1 MRSQT
6 LRSAAL
12 RVRILQLFLLLGFL
26 GLAGRAGYLTV
37 IETKGGDLGNRQGS
51 RGLELPG
58 HRGLILDRHH
68 RELAISVEGPSVYV
82 LPQELTDRE
91 NTVATLAQ
99 VLGQSEQALGNRIGN
114 RKTFV
119 YVARWITQ
127 EEAQQIEALNLP
139 GIGLENEPRRTYP
152 AGPLAASLLGFVDI
166 DGTGRRGVEQM
177 MDTWLKGHPQ
187 RIQVDR
193 DAVGR
198 LLGRTRHD
206 PRETAGGDV
215 ALTLDGALQ
224 AQAESALAQSIE
236 ASGAR
241 RGLIVVVEPETGD
254 ILTLAEAP
262 GFDPNSFRKLK
273 YADTRSR
280 AFADAVE
287 PGSTFKSFLVG
298 AALDSRIMD
307 KHTIVDTGD
316 GKLRLPGKLIE
327 DKKKIG
333 ATDAAGVLRHS
344 SNVGAAL
351 IAAELGGERYQ
362 ASLERFGFGKTSQSG
377 FPSESAGL
385 MRDWQ
390 NWKPIDQANIAF
402 GQGINVT
409 AIQLA
414 MAAAALANNGER
426 MRPRIVL
433 AKRPALGKWIPL
445 PPISA
450 GQTIEPESAK
460 SVLRML
466 ETVVSST
473 GTGRRAGLAGV
484 RVAGKT
490 GTAQL
495 LDPSGAYSRS
505 RHTAWF
511 VGLVPADDPKLAIVV
526 GIEEPQEGGGG
537 SVAAPLFARVAAA
550 QLARHGIITEPQP
563 IPAAPLPTEPI
574 GTSPS
579 GRTAQEIVPSSTLP
593 RAMSDLALASLSD
606 PTDSPHPPK
615 NTSATSVVELHAV
628 LVPDFQGT
636 SLHSARRLASAESL
650 ELEISGKNFGN
661 FGRVVRQ
668 TPAPGTIIGGPD
680 RTVVVSF
687 APLQGEG

>member
-1 MRSQT
+1 
-6 LRSAAL
+6 
-12 RVRILQLFLLLGFL
+12 VLLLGFL

-68 RELAISVEGPSVYV
+68 RELAISIEGPSVYV
-82 LPQELTDRE
+82 LPQELTDRKYA
-91 NTVATLAQ
+91 VAALARI
-99 VLGQSEQALGNRIGN
+99 LGQSEQAVANRIGN

-119 YVARWITQ
+119 YVARWIT
-127 EEAQQIEALNLP
+127 EEQAGQIERLSLP

-152 AGPLAASLLGFVDI
+152 AGPLAAPLLGIVDI

-177 MDTWLKGHPQ
+177 MDAWLKGHSR
-187 RIQVDR
+187 RIQVER
-193 DAVGR
+193 DARGR
-198 LLGRTRHD
+198 LLARTIHD

-224 AQAESALAQSIE
+224 AQAESALAQSME

-241 RGLIVVVEPETGD
+241 RGLVVVVEPKTGD

-273 YADTRSR
+273 FADTRSR
-280 AFADAVE
+280 AFTDAVE
-287 PGSTFKSFLVG
+287 PGSTFKSFLIA
-298 AALDSRIMD
+298 AALDSGVMD
-307 KHTIVDTGD
+307 SNTIVDTGN
-316 GKLRLPGKLIE
+316 GELRLPGKVIV
-327 DKKKIG
+327 DKRKIG
-333 ATDAAGVLRHS
+333 VTDAAGVLRHS

-362 ASLERFGFGKTSQSG
+362 ATLERFGFGKTSQSG

-385 MRDWQ
+385 MRNWQ
-390 NWKPIDQANIAF
+390 NWKPVDQANIAF

-409 AIQLA
+409 AIQLV
-414 MAAAALANNGER
+414 MAAAALANHGER

-433 AKRPALGKWIPL
+433 AKRPALGKWKTL
-445 PPISA
+445 PSISA
-450 GQTIEPESAK
+450 GQTIEPEAAEN
-460 SVLRML
+460 VLRML
-466 ETVVSST
+466 ETVVSAT
-473 GTGRRAGLAGV
+473 GTGRRAALAGV

-495 LDPSGAYSRS
+495 LDPSGKYSRT

-511 VGLVPADDPKLAIVV
+511 IGLVPADDPKLAIVV
-526 GIEEPQEGGGG
+526 GLEEPREGGGG

-574 GTSPS
+574 ATSPS
-579 GRTAQEIVPSSTLP
+579 DRTAQELAPRSVLP
-593 RAMSDLALASLSD
+593 RAVSGRALASPRNATDLAGVPQAAAKNSSD
-606 PTDSPHPPK
+606 Q
-615 NTSATSVVELHAV
+615 LRAV

-636 SLHSARRLASAESL
+636 SLRSAQNLALAEAL
-650 ELEISGKNFGN
+650 QLEISGSD

-668 TPAPGTIIGGPD
+668 NPAPGTIIGGAD

-687 APLQGEG
+687 GLLQGEG

>member
-12 RVRILQLFLLLGFL
+12 RVRILQAMLLLGFL

-68 RELAISVEGPSVYV
+68 RELAISIEGPSVYV
-82 LPQELTDRE
+82 LPRELTDRK
-91 NTVATLAQ
+91 NAVAALAR
-99 VLGQSEQALGNRIGN
+99 VLGQSEQAVADRIGN

-127 EEAQQIEALNLP
+127 EQAGQIERLSLP

-152 AGPLAASLLGFVDI
+152 AGPLAASLLGIVDI

-177 MDTWLKGHPQ
+177 MDAWLRGHSR
-187 RIQVDR
+187 RIQVER
-193 DAVGR
+193 DARGR
-198 LLGRTRHD
+198 LLGRTSHD

-224 AQAESALAQSIE
+224 AQAESALAQSME

-241 RGLIVVVEPETGD
+241 RGLVVVVEPKTGD

-273 YADTRSR
+273 FADTRSR
-280 AFADAVE
+280 AFTDAVE
-287 PGSTFKSFLVG
+287 PGSTFKSILIA
-298 AALDSRIMD
+298 AALDSGVMD
-307 KHTIVDTGD
+307 SNTIVDTGD
-316 GKLRLPGKLIE
+316 GELRLPGKVIV
-327 DKKKIG
+327 DKRKIG
-333 ATDAAGVLRHS
+333 VTDAAGVLRHS

-362 ASLERFGFGKTSQSG
+362 AMLERFGFGQTSQSG

-385 MRDWQ
+385 MRNWQ
-390 NWKPIDQANIAF
+390 NWQPVDQANIAF

-433 AKRPALGKWIPL
+433 AKRPALGNWKTL
-445 PPISA
+445 PSISA
-450 GQTIEPESAK
+450 GQTIKPETAEN
-460 SVLRML
+460 VLRML
-466 ETVVSST
+466 ETVVSPT

-495 LDPSGAYSRS
+495 LDPSGAYSKT

-511 VGLVPADDPKLAIVV
+511 IGLVPADDPKVAIVV
-526 GIEEPQEGGGG
+526 GIEEPREGGGG

-550 QLARHGIITEPQP
+550 QLARYGIITEPQP

-574 GTSPS
+574 ATTPS
-579 GRTAQEIVPSSTLP
+579 GQIAQEPAPRSVLP
-593 RAMSDLALASLSD
+593 RAVSDLVRASPSRSTDLAGVSKTGSEDSSD
-606 PTDSPHPPK
+606 QLP
-615 NTSATSVVELHAV
+615 AV

-636 SLHSARRLASAESL
+636 SLRSAQHLASAESL
-650 ELEISGKNFGN
+650 ELEISGSNFGQ
-661 FGRVVRQ
+661 VVRQ
-668 TPAPGTIIGGPD
+668 DPAPGTIIGGTD

-687 APLQGEG
+687 GPLQGEG

>member
-1 MRSQT
+1 MRSQA

-12 RVRILQLFLLLGFL
+12 RVRILQAVLLLGFL

-68 RELAISVEGPSVYV
+68 RELAISIEGPSVYV
-82 LPQELTDRE
+82 LPQELTDRKYA
-91 NTVATLAQ
+91 VAALARI
-99 VLGQSEQALGNRIGN
+99 LGQSEQAVANRIGN

-119 YVARWITQ
+119 YVARWIT
-127 EEAQQIEALNLP
+127 EEQAGQIERLSLP

-152 AGPLAASLLGFVDI
+152 AGPLAAPLLGIVDI

-177 MDTWLKGHPQ
+177 MDAWLKGHSR
-187 RIQVDR
+187 RIQVER
-193 DAVGR
+193 DARGR
-198 LLGRTRHD
+198 LLARTIHD

-224 AQAESALAQSIE
+224 AQAESALAQSME

-241 RGLIVVVEPETGD
+241 RGLVVVVEPKTGD

-273 YADTRSR
+273 FADTRSR
-280 AFADAVE
+280 AFTDAVE
-287 PGSTFKSFLVG
+287 PGSTFKSFLIA
-298 AALDSRIMD
+298 AALDSGVMD
-307 KHTIVDTGD
+307 SNTIVDTGN
-316 GKLRLPGKLIE
+316 GELRLPGKVIV
-327 DKKKIG
+327 DKRKIG
-333 ATDAAGVLRHS
+333 VTDAAGVLRHS

-362 ASLERFGFGKTSQSG
+362 ATLERFGFGKTSQSG

-385 MRDWQ
+385 MRNWQ
-390 NWKPIDQANIAF
+390 NWKPVDQANIAF

-409 AIQLA
+409 AIQLV
-414 MAAAALANNGER
+414 MAAAALANHGER

-433 AKRPALGKWIPL
+433 AKRPALGKWKTL
-445 PPISA
+445 PSISA
-450 GQTIEPESAK
+450 GQTIEPEAAEN
-460 SVLRML
+460 VLRML
-466 ETVVSST
+466 ETVVSAT
-473 GTGRRAGLAGV
+473 GTGRRAALAGV

-495 LDPSGAYSRS
+495 LDPSGKYSRT

-511 VGLVPADDPKLAIVV
+511 IGLVPADDPKLAIVV
-526 GIEEPQEGGGG
+526 GLEEPREGGGG

-574 GTSPS
+574 ATSPS
-579 GRTAQEIVPSSTLP
+579 DRTAQELAPRSVLP
-593 RAMSDLALASLSD
+593 RAVSGRALASPRNATDLAGVPQAAAKNSSD
-606 PTDSPHPPK
+606 Q
-615 NTSATSVVELHAV
+615 LRAV

-636 SLHSARRLASAESL
+636 SLRSAQNLALAEAL
-650 ELEISGKNFGN
+650 QLEISGSD

-668 TPAPGTIIGGPD
+668 NPAPGTIIGGAD

-687 APLQGEG
+687 GLLQGEG